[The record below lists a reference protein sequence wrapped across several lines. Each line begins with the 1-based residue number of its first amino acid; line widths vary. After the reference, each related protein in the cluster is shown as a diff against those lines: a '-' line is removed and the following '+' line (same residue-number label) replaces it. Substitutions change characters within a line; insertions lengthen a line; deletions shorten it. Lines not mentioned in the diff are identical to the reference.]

1 MKQLTIADILTLERV
16 KLHADCPSK
25 KRVLELASQVLA
37 SAQEGLEAWTIFD
50 LLLAR
55 ERLGSTGVG
64 RGVAI
69 PHGKMAELLAPVGC
83 FLRLHEPVDFNSP
96 DDQAVGMV
104 FAILVPE
111 GDEDSHLA
119 ILGQLARRFSDPE
132 FCDAIRATESSEVA
146 YSLLTRKLGEP
157 GEDDEHA
164 DDNDGTPPPDRNST
178 PSLVD

>member
-1 MKQLTIADILTLERV
+1 MKQFTIADILTLERV
-16 KLHADCPSK
+16 KLHADGASK
-25 KRVLELASQVLA
+25 KRVLELVSQVLA
-37 SAQEGLEAWTIFD
+37 TAQSGLEAWEIFD

-69 PHGKMAELLAPVGC
+69 PHGKLASLQAPAGC

-96 DDQAVGMV
+96 DGQKVGMI

-111 GDEDSHLA
+111 GDEGTHLA

-132 FCDAIRATESSEVA
+132 FCSAIRATESSEVA
-146 YSLLTRKLGEP
+146 FSLLTRKLTDPSETNEDEGNAVNEP
-157 GEDDEHA
+157 Q
-164 DDNDGTPPPDRNST
+164 PDRNSP
-178 PSLVD
+178 PSLAD

>member
-16 KLHADCPSK
+16 KLHAECVSK
-25 KRVLELASQVLA
+25 KRVLEVLSQVLA
-37 SAQEGLEAWTIFD
+37 SAQEGLEAWAIFD
-50 LLLAR
+50 VLLAR

-69 PHGKMAELLAPVGC
+69 PHGKLHELRAPVGC

-96 DDQAVGMV
+96 DGQEVSMV

-111 GDEDSHLA
+111 GDEDTHLA

-132 FCDAIRATESSEVA
+132 FCSAIRATESTDIA
-146 YSLLTRKLGEP
+146 FSLLTRKLTDPSAEQSAPVEP
-157 GEDDEHA
+157 RDPSPID
-164 DDNDGTPPPDRNST
+164 PDSA